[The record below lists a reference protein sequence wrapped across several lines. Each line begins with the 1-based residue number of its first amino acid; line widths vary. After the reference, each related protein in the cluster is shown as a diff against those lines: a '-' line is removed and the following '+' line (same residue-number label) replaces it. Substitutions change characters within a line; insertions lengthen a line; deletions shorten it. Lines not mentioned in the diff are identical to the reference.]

1 MSATEPTNT
10 RRCAL
15 NLLTA
20 VLRRRQPLD
29 VAFATD
35 PAVLRLPVRD
45 RAFIRNLT
53 TTTIRRLG
61 QIDNAID
68 RCLKTPLPKKA
79 DIARDILRL
88 GACQLLFLNVA
99 DHAAVDTA
107 VDTARD
113 IGQGPYA
120 KLINAILRR
129 LGREGAVIV
138 AGQDAARLNTPD
150 WLWQAW
156 SEAYGEPQCRAIA
169 EAHMV
174 PADLDIS
181 ARGDPSVWIEPL
193 QASLVG
199 IGTLRRAAGGDVT
212 QLPGFD
218 DGAWWVQDAAARIV
232 AGLLGDVAGET
243 VIDLCAAPGGKTAYL
258 AAAGAS
264 VIAVDRSAK
273 RLETVVD
280 NLRRLEL
287 SAETI
292 AADGETWKPDAPV
305 DAVLLDAPCSATGT
319 IRRHPDV
326 VHLKSPED
334 VKNLSALQGRLLAA
348 AFEML
353 KPGGRLVYCTCS
365 LQPEEG
371 SLIVD
376 AFVDAR
382 DDVRLDQISADE
394 IGGDASMI
402 DERGRFRSLP
412 CHLSEHGGIDGFFAA
427 RLRRS

>member
-1 MSATEPTNT
+1 MPNDS
-10 RRCAL
+10 RRHAA
-15 NLLTA
+15 NLLSA
-20 VLRRRQPLD
+20 VLRQQQPLD
-29 VAFATD
+29 AAFAND
-35 PAVLRLPVRD
+35 PTIIRLPVRD
-45 RAFIRNLT
+45 RAFIRNLIA
-53 TTTIRRLG
+53 TTIRRLG
-61 QIDNAID
+61 QIDGAID
-68 RCLKTPLPKKA
+68 RCLQSPLPKKA
-79 DIARDILRL
+79 NIARDILRL

-107 VDTARD
+107 VDLAHD
-113 IGQGPYA
+113 IGQGHYA

-129 LGREGAVIV
+129 LAREGAVIV
-138 AGQDAARLNTPD
+138 AGQDAARLSTPD

-156 SEAYGEPQCRAIA
+156 SDTYGDAQCRAIA

-174 PADLDIS
+174 PAGLDFS
-181 ARGDPSVWIEPL
+181 VRGEPSLWLEPL
-193 QASLVG
+193 QARLVG
-199 IGTLRRAAGGDVT
+199 VGTLRRAGGGDVT

-232 AGLLGDVAGET
+232 AGLLGKIAGET

-273 RLETVVD
+273 RLETVVT
-280 NLRRLEL
+280 NLRRLCL
-287 SAETI
+287 SAETV
-292 AADGETWKPDAPV
+292 AADGETWKPQSPV

-326 VHLKSPED
+326 AHLKSPDD
-334 VKNLSALQGRLLAA
+334 VKNLSALQARLLAA

-371 SLIVD
+371 DAVVD
-376 AFVDAR
+376 EFLGSR
-382 DDVRLDQISADE
+382 GDVRLDQILANE
-394 IGGDASMI
+394 IGGDACMI
-402 DERGRFRSLP
+402 DTRGHFRSLP
-412 CHLSEHGGIDGFFAA
+412 CHFSELGGIDGFFPV
-427 RLRRS
+427 RWL